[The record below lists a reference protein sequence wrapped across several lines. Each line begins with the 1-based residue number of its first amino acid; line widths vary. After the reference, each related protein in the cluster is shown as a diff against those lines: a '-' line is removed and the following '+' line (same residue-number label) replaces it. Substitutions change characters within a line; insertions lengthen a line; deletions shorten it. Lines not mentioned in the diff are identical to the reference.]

1 MPTVPTPP
9 PLETDA
15 ARGHG
20 FQDTAELQAIEALVA
35 AFCGAPVALVLG
47 DAQGVWYGCHPAALR
62 ELARGRAPGASWT
75 WAGAEG
81 IGRWVLDGQGQAAG
95 LLWVTGPLAPAARD
109 GVGQAA
115 SLAAA
120 AVVRA
125 EALRDRRGAGSGRGP
140 AAASFVPGLVHELR
154 NASFGFSATL
164 DAFQARFGAGEE
176 ARSHGGALRR
186 SLKRLTGFID
196 ELGAFGEPAS
206 GPRMDVP
213 LDLVLGEAVAESRLR
228 AEGLGMALAL
238 EQEGPRAVVRADR
251 DALCEA
257 FASLL
262 KWALGQGQGGSRV
275 TLRAR
280 RREGEARVLGELEGP
295 GLLDGPVD
303 LARVFEPFYFRA
315 AGLGRLALPVA
326 RRTLEAHGGTLR
338 AGPGPEGGV
347 MLAFSLP
354 CR

>member
-120 AVVRA
+120 AA
-125 EALRDRRGAGSGRGP
+125 
-140 AAASFVPGLVHELR
+140 
-154 NASFGFSATL
+154 
-164 DAFQARFGAGEE
+164 
-176 ARSHGGALRR
+176 
-186 SLKRLTGFID
+186 
-196 ELGAFGEPAS
+196 
-206 GPRMDVP
+206 
-213 LDLVLGEAVAESRLR
+213 
-228 AEGLGMALAL
+228 
-238 EQEGPRAVVRADR
+238 
-251 DALCEA
+251 
-257 FASLL
+257 
-262 KWALGQGQGGSRV
+262 
-275 TLRAR
+275 
-280 RREGEARVLGELEGP
+280 
-295 GLLDGPVD
+295 
-303 LARVFEPFYFRA
+303 A
-315 AGLGRLALPVA
+315 AGLEATKSMVAQRGRAAYYQEKSRDKQDPGATVGAIVMKCFADLLA
-326 RRTLEAHGGTLR
+326 
-338 AGPGPEGGV
+338 
-347 MLAFSLP
+347 
-354 CR
+354 